1 MSSTVLTLL
10 GLCGLCCVGMCVC
23 ACLIGII
30 IHNKMKIKNKADAKA
45 QDLAAECQAYTQG
58 VAQHRQEFEAE
69 TQLAIQRSS
78 RAGAIA
84 FLGAPTEMTPVVEI
98 QIALIQLEA
107 AFIRIDMTQ
116 GYPATLSRDGNR
128 VNLTSQP
135 PRNYLDIAATTL
147 KKNREWREA
156 VRSGQASPCT
166 GGATPVTASSNPLAV
181 QRTGKVYSDDGWA
194 SVAAASAP
202 ASRTMMVRT
211 RELSR
216 TLYILVYWLSNVV
229 IHQRLA
235 NRGHKLP
242 LAHLPPLLLSS
253 HSARPLL
260 LASLSPPTLR
270 LGRWCKCKRRTV

>member
-10 GLCGLCCVGMCVC
+10 GLCGFCCVGMCVC

-45 QDLAAECQAYTQG
+45 QDLTAKCQAYEQG

-128 VNLTSQP
+128 GPSSNLIL
-135 PRNYLDIAATTL
+135 NKLDIMR
-147 KKNREWREA
+147 KYNKENREWREA

-166 GGATPVTASSNPLAV
+166 GGAAPVTASSNPLAV

-216 TLYILVYWLSNVV
+216 TLYIRYSY
-229 IHQRLA
+229 IGCQM
-235 NRGHKLP
+235 
-242 LAHLPPLLLSS
+242 LLYIN
-253 HSARPLL
+253 
-260 LASLSPPTLR
+260 
-270 LGRWCKCKRRTV
+270 G

>member
-23 ACLIGII
+23 ACLIGIH
-30 IHNKMKIKNKADAKA
+30 IHHLMKIKNKADAKA
-45 QDLAAECQAYTQG
+45 QDVTAKCQAYEQG

-128 VNLTSQP
+128 GNPSNLSL
-135 PRNYLDIAATTL
+135 NYLDIAATTL

-166 GGATPVTASSNPLAV
+166 GGAAPVTASSNPLAV

-216 TLYILVYWLSNVV
+216 TLYIRYSY
-229 IHQRLA
+229 IGCQM
-235 NRGHKLP
+235 
-242 LAHLPPLLLSS
+242 LLYIN
-253 HSARPLL
+253 
-260 LASLSPPTLR
+260 
-270 LGRWCKCKRRTV
+270 G

>member
-1 MSSTVLTLL
+1 MSSRTAHLLL
-10 GLCGLCCVGMCVC
+10 GLCVLCCVGMCVC

-116 GYPATLSRDGNR
+116 GYPATLSRDGGPSS
-128 VNLTSQP
+128 NLIL
-135 PRNYLDIAATTL
+135 NYLDIMRKYN

-166 GGATPVTASSNPLAV
+166 GGAAPVTASSNPLAV

-216 TLYILVYWLSNVV
+216 TLYILVYWLPNVV

>member
-1 MSSTVLTLL
+1 
-10 GLCGLCCVGMCVC
+10 
-23 ACLIGII
+23 
-30 IHNKMKIKNKADAKA
+30 
-45 QDLAAECQAYTQG
+45 
-58 VAQHRQEFEAE
+58 
-69 TQLAIQRSS
+69 
-78 RAGAIA
+78 
-84 FLGAPTEMTPVVEI
+84 MTPVVEI

-116 GYPATLSRDGNR
+116 GYPATLSRDGGPSS
-128 VNLTSQP
+128 NLIL
-135 PRNYLDIAATTL
+135 NYLDIVRSHNT
-147 KKNREWREA
+147 KNREWREA

-166 GGATPVTASSNPLAV
+166 GGAAPVTASSNPLAV

-216 TLYILVYWLSNVV
+216 TLYILVYWLPNIV

-253 HSARPLL
+253 HSARPLP